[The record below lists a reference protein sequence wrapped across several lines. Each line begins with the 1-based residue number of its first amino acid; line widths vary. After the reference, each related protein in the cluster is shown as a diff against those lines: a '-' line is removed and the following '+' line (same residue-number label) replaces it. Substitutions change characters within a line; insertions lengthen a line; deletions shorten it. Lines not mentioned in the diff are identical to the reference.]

1 MKKNVFLSVAPA
13 RVALSTLALWALSFA
28 APLCAQHT
36 THAVAHRGYWK
47 CEGSAENS
55 LTSLQKAY
63 EAGCWGSELDIWLTA
78 DGRLVVN
85 HDPHTL
91 DGLEIEKTDFDKV
104 TRAKL
109 KNGETVPSLEAYLDA
124 GKKMKPMILVLELK
138 TQSTPER
145 NAELARK
152 VVDLVKDKGME
163 DQVEYIA
170 FSNQVGTEL
179 IRLAPEAKVAY
190 LNGDK
195 TPAELKELGYTG
207 LDYYSEDL
215 KTNKHWIDEAHRLG
229 LTVNVWTVNK
239 AEDLQYFIDHKADF
253 ITTNEPELLLEMLKK
268 K

>member
-1 MKKNVFLSVAPA
+1 MKGKLCMMA
-13 RVALSTLALWALSFA
+13 ALLLTVSQGIQ
-28 APLCAQHT
+28 AQHVT
-36 THAVAHRGYWK
+36 RAVAHRGYWT
-47 CEGSAENS
+47 CEGSAQNS

-78 DGRLVVN
+78 DGQLVVN
-85 HDPHTL
+85 HDAHTL
-91 DGLEIEKTDFDKV
+91 DGLVIEKTDSKQLLES
-104 TRAKL
+104 KL
-109 KNGETVPSLEAYLDA
+109 KNGETLPSLEAYLDA
-124 GKKMKPMILVLELK
+124 GKSLTPMVLVLELK

-145 NAELARK
+145 NIELARK
-152 VVDLVKDKGME
+152 VVDMVKDKGME

-170 FSNQVGTEL
+170 FSNLVGTEL

-207 LDYYSEDL
+207 LDYAHKVL
-215 KTNKHWIDEAHRLG
+215 KKNSHWIDEAHKLG

-239 AEDLQYFIDHKADF
+239 AEDLQYFIDHKADY
-253 ITTNEPELLLEMLKK
+253 ITTNEPALLLDMLKK

>member
-1 MKKNVFLSVAPA
+1 MKGKLCMMA
-13 RVALSTLALWALSFA
+13 ALLLTVSQGIQ
-28 APLCAQHT
+28 AQHVT
-36 THAVAHRGYWK
+36 RAVAHRGYWT
-47 CEGSAENS
+47 CEGSAQNS

-78 DGRLVVN
+78 DGELVVN
-85 HDPHTL
+85 HDAHTL
-91 DGLEIEKTDFDKV
+91 DGLVIEKTDSKQLLKS
-104 TRAKL
+104 KL
-109 KNGETVPSLEAYLDA
+109 KNGETLPSLEAYLDA
-124 GKKMKPMILVLELK
+124 GKSLAPMVLVLELK

-152 VVDLVKDKGME
+152 VVDMVKDKGME

-207 LDYYSEDL
+207 LDYAVGVL
-215 KTNKHWIDEAHRLG
+215 KKNDRWIDEAHRLG

-239 AEDLQYFIDHKADF
+239 AEDLQYFIDRKADF
-253 ITTNEPELLLEMLKK
+253 ITTNEPVLLLELLKR
-268 K
+268 

>member
-1 MKKNVFLSVAPA
+1 MMA
-13 RVALSTLALWALSFA
+13 ALLLMVSQGIQ
-28 APLCAQHT
+28 AQHVT
-36 THAVAHRGYWK
+36 RAVAHRGYWT
-47 CEGSAENS
+47 CEGSAQNS

-78 DGRLVVN
+78 DGELVVN
-85 HDPHTL
+85 HDAHTL
-91 DGLEIEKTDFDKV
+91 DGLVIEKTDSKQLLKS
-104 TRAKL
+104 KL
-109 KNGETVPSLEAYLDA
+109 KNGETLPSLEAYLDA
-124 GKKMKPMILVLELK
+124 GKSLAPMVLVLELK

-145 NAELARK
+145 NIELARK
-152 VVDLVKDKGME
+152 VVDMVKDKGME

-179 IRLAPEAKVAY
+179 IRLAPEAQVAY

-207 LDYYSEDL
+207 LDYAHKVL
-215 KTNKHWIDEAHRLG
+215 KKNSHWIDEAHKLG

-253 ITTNEPELLLEMLKK
+253 ITTNEPVLLLDMLKK

>member
-1 MKKNVFLSVAPA
+1 MMA
-13 RVALSTLALWALSFA
+13 ALLLTVSQGIQ
-28 APLCAQHT
+28 AQHVT
-36 THAVAHRGYWK
+36 RAVAHRGYWT
-47 CEGSAENS
+47 CEGSAQNS

-78 DGRLVVN
+78 DGELVVN
-85 HDPHTL
+85 HDAHTL
-91 DGLEIEKTDFDKV
+91 DGLDIEKTDSKQLLKS
-104 TRAKL
+104 KL
-109 KNGETVPSLEAYLDA
+109 KNGETLPSLEAYLDA
-124 GKKMKPMILVLELK
+124 GKSLAPMVLVLELK

-145 NAELARK
+145 NIELARK
-152 VVDLVKDKGME
+152 VVDMVKDKGME

-207 LDYYSEDL
+207 LDYAVGVL
-215 KTNKHWIDEAHRLG
+215 KKNDRWIDEAHRLG

-253 ITTNEPELLLEMLKK
+253 ITTNEPVLLLELLKR
-268 K
+268 

>member
-1 MKKNVFLSVAPA
+1 MKGKLCMMA
-13 RVALSTLALWALSFA
+13 ALLLTVSQGIQ
-28 APLCAQHT
+28 AQHVT
-36 THAVAHRGYWK
+36 RAVAHRGYWT
-47 CEGSAENS
+47 CEGSAQNS

-78 DGRLVVN
+78 DGELVVN
-85 HDPHTL
+85 HDAHTL
-91 DGLEIEKTDFDKV
+91 DGLDIEKTDSKQLLKS
-104 TRAKL
+104 KL
-109 KNGETVPSLEAYLDA
+109 KNGETLPSLEAYLDA
-124 GKKMKPMILVLELK
+124 GKSLAPMVLVLELK

-145 NAELARK
+145 NIELARK
-152 VVDLVKDKGME
+152 VVDMVKDKGME

-207 LDYYSEDL
+207 LDYAVGVL
-215 KTNKHWIDEAHRLG
+215 KKNDRWIDEAHRLG

-253 ITTNEPELLLEMLKK
+253 ITTNEPVLLLELLKR
-268 K
+268 

>member
-1 MKKNVFLSVAPA
+1 MMA
-13 RVALSTLALWALSFA
+13 ALLLMVSQGIQ
-28 APLCAQHT
+28 AQHVT
-36 THAVAHRGYWK
+36 RAVAHRGYWT
-47 CEGSAENS
+47 CEGSAQNS

-78 DGRLVVN
+78 DGELVVN
-85 HDPHTL
+85 HDAHTL
-91 DGLEIEKTDFDKV
+91 DGLVIEKTDSKQLLKS
-104 TRAKL
+104 KL
-109 KNGETVPSLEAYLDA
+109 KNGETLPSLEAYLDA
-124 GKKMKPMILVLELK
+124 GKSLAPMVLVLELK

-145 NAELARK
+145 NIELARK
-152 VVDLVKDKGME
+152 VVDMVKDKGME

-207 LDYYSEDL
+207 LDYAHKVL
-215 KTNKHWIDEAHRLG
+215 KKNSHWIDEAHKLG

-253 ITTNEPELLLEMLKK
+253 ITTNEPVLLLELLKR
-268 K
+268 

>member
-1 MKKNVFLSVAPA
+1 MMA
-13 RVALSTLALWALSFA
+13 ALLLTVSQGIQ
-28 APLCAQHT
+28 AQHVT
-36 THAVAHRGYWK
+36 RAVAHRGYWT
-47 CEGSAENS
+47 CEGSAQNS

-78 DGRLVVN
+78 DGELVVN
-85 HDPHTL
+85 HDAHTL
-91 DGLEIEKTDFDKV
+91 DGLDIEKTDSKQLLKS
-104 TRAKL
+104 KL
-109 KNGETVPSLEAYLDA
+109 KNGETLPSLEAYLDA
-124 GKKMKPMILVLELK
+124 GKSLAPMVLVLELK

-145 NAELARK
+145 NIELARK
-152 VVDLVKDKGME
+152 VVDMVKDKGME

-207 LDYYSEDL
+207 LDYAVGVL
-215 KTNKHWIDEAHRLG
+215 KKNDRWIDEAHRLG

-253 ITTNEPELLLEMLKK
+253 ITNNEPVLLLELLKR
-268 K
+268 

>member
-1 MKKNVFLSVAPA
+1 MKSKLFMAAALLLAISQSV
-13 RVALSTLALWALSFA
+13 
-28 APLCAQHT
+28 CAQYT

-78 DGRLVVN
+78 DGQLVVN
-85 HDPHTL
+85 HDAHTL
-91 DGLEIEKTDFDKV
+91 DGLDIEKTDSKQLLES
-104 TRAKL
+104 KL
-109 KNGETVPSLEAYLDA
+109 KNGETLPSLEAYLDA
-124 GKKMKPMILVLELK
+124 GKSLTPMMLVLELK

-145 NAELARK
+145 NIELARK
-152 VVDLVKDKGME
+152 VVDMVKDKGME

-179 IRLAPEAKVAY
+179 IRLAPEAQVAY

-207 LDYYSEDL
+207 LDYAHKVL
-215 KTNKHWIDEAHRLG
+215 KKNSHWIDEAHKLG

-253 ITTNEPELLLEMLKK
+253 ITTNEPVLLLELLKR
-268 K
+268 

>member
-1 MKKNVFLSVAPA
+1 MM
-13 RVALSTLALWALSFA
+13 VALLLTVSQGIQ
-28 APLCAQHT
+28 AQHVT
-36 THAVAHRGYWK
+36 RAVAHRGYWT
-47 CEGSAENS
+47 CEGSAQNS

-78 DGRLVVN
+78 DGQLVVN
-85 HDPHTL
+85 HDAHTL
-91 DGLEIEKTDFDKV
+91 DGLDIEKTDSKQLLES
-104 TRAKL
+104 KL
-109 KNGETVPSLEAYLDA
+109 KNGETLPSLEAYLDA
-124 GKKMKPMILVLELK
+124 GKSLTPMMLVLELK

-145 NAELARK
+145 NIELARK
-152 VVDLVKDKGME
+152 VVDMVKDKGME

-207 LDYYSEDL
+207 LDYAHKVL
-215 KTNKHWIDEAHRLG
+215 KKNSHWIDEAHKLG

-253 ITTNEPELLLEMLKK
+253 ITTNEPVLLLELLKR
-268 K
+268 

>member
-1 MKKNVFLSVAPA
+1 MMA
-13 RVALSTLALWALSFA
+13 ALLLTVSQGIQ
-28 APLCAQHT
+28 AQHVT
-36 THAVAHRGYWK
+36 RAVAHRGYWT
-47 CEGSAENS
+47 CEGSAQNS

-78 DGRLVVN
+78 DGQLVVN
-85 HDPHTL
+85 HDAHTL
-91 DGLEIEKTDFDKV
+91 GGLVIEKTDSKQLLES
-104 TRAKL
+104 KL
-109 KNGETVPSLEAYLDA
+109 KNGETLPSLEAYLDA
-124 GKKMKPMILVLELK
+124 GKSLTPMVLVLELK

-145 NAELARK
+145 NIELARK
-152 VVDLVKDKGME
+152 VVDMVKDKGME

-170 FSNQVGTEL
+170 FSNLVGTEL

-207 LDYYSEDL
+207 LDYAHKVL
-215 KTNKHWIDEAHRLG
+215 KKNSHWIDEAHKLG

-239 AEDLQYFIDHKADF
+239 AEDLQYFIDHKADY
-253 ITTNEPELLLEMLKK
+253 ITTNEPALLLDMLKK

>member
-1 MKKNVFLSVAPA
+1 MMA
-13 RVALSTLALWALSFA
+13 ALLLTVSQGIQ
-28 APLCAQHT
+28 AQHVT
-36 THAVAHRGYWK
+36 RAVAHRGYWT
-47 CEGSAENS
+47 CEGSAQNS

-78 DGRLVVN
+78 DGELVMN
-85 HDPHTL
+85 HDAHTL
-91 DGLEIEKTDFDKV
+91 DGLDIEKTDSKQLLKS
-104 TRAKL
+104 KL
-109 KNGETVPSLEAYLDA
+109 KNGETLPSLEAYLDA
-124 GKKMKPMILVLELK
+124 GKSLAPMVLVLELK

-145 NAELARK
+145 NIELARK
-152 VVDLVKDKGME
+152 VVDMVKDKGME

-207 LDYYSEDL
+207 LDYAVGVL
-215 KTNKHWIDEAHRLG
+215 KKNDRWIDEAHRLG

-253 ITTNEPELLLEMLKK
+253 ITTNEPVLLLELLKR
-268 K
+268 